1 MDIELISFIKSSKQ
15 RVKILM
21 AFHSSITP
29 SEVSRTTGLSPSHV
43 SRSLKEFSEKG
54 IVKCSN
60 PKSHIGKIYTLTEK
74 GEEIKDVLEGGKV
87 ADKYS
92 K

>member
-1 MDIELISFIKSSKQ
+1 MDIELLSFIKSSKQ

-29 SEVSRTTGLSPSHV
+29 SEVSRLTGLSPSHV
-43 SRSLKEFSEKG
+43 SRSLKEFCDKD
-54 IVKCSN
+54 IVKCNN
-60 PKSHIGKIYTLTEK
+60 PKTHIGKIYSLTEK
-74 GEEIKDVLEGGKV
+74 GQEIKEIFEGEKV

>member
-29 SEVSRTTGLSPSHV
+29 SEASRITGLSPSHI
-43 SRSLKEFSEKG
+43 SRSLKEFCDKG
-54 IVKCSN
+54 IVKCNN
-60 PKSHIGKIYTLTEK
+60 PKSHIGKIYSLTEK
-74 GEEIKDVLEGGKV
+74 GQEIKEIFEGEKI
-87 ADKYS
+87 ADK
-92 K
+92 